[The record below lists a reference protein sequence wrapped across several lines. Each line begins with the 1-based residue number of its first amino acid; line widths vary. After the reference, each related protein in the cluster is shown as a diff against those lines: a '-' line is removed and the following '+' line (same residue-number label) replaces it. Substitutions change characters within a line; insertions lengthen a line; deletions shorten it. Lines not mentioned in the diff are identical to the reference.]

1 MPILQILTTSPNRV
15 VLTLDPS
22 VPPPRVTPQELAEM
36 LYRVLASLLIDT
48 QPWLTWITCLA
59 LPKQSKVNFSCQACF
74 IDSRIEVD
82 QKKEKK
88 STQLKQLV
96 KSLLPTA
103 VSGKD
108 SSKNRAE

>member
-1 MPILQILTTSPNRV
+1 MPISQILTTTPNRV

-59 LPKQSKVNFSCQACF
+59 LPKQSKVNFSCLACS
-74 IDSRIEVD
+74 IDLSCRDRGRLKKEVD
-82 QKKEKK
+82 
-88 STQLKQLV
+88 T
-96 KSLLPTA
+96 T
-103 VSGKD
+103 
-108 SSKNRAE
+108 KNII